1 MSQESMR
8 IKSEDKKAFGKF
20 AVYVAAALIIGVLLG
35 VGMGF
40 AKLNGMD
47 MTGHTVLNATF
58 FALPYGI
65 PVVTLFI
72 LVVVAVIYHRSK
84 KVFLAWNG
92 EDEECMDAVE
102 KQLSCALWLSSI
114 NMIWNFCLFGMG
126 FCLDNAESMEVHY
139 ELETSMLLIG
149 VFVAGLIILTIEQQ
163 KLVNLTKEINPE
175 KKGSIYDVKFQKK
188 WEASCDE
195 AELFTIYK
203 SAYRSYCITQRL
215 CIILWLFC
223 IIGGFVWG
231 FGAVPVL
238 LVSIIWGT
246 MITSYSYYAIHLS
259 N

>member
-20 AVYVAAALIIGVLLG
+20 AAYMAAALIIGVLLG

-40 AKLNGMD
+40 VKLNGLD
-47 MTGHTVLNATF
+47 MTGHTVLNAIF

-195 AELFTIYK
+195 AELFAIYK

>member
-47 MTGHTVLNATF
+47 MTGHTVLNAIF

-195 AELFTIYK
+195 AELFAIYK

-223 IIGGFVWG
+223 IIGGFVWE